1 MYPMQKSIKN
11 KIKCVPCIHVLKN
24 QDNTRFKGKYNPPKI
39 YLFLTHTQQHRCSF
53 SSNHNI
59 HKSVAFGFVAPD
71 PLIDIIY

>member
-39 YLFLTHTQQHRCSF
+39 YLFLTHTITYLGVLFRQITTF
-53 SSNHNI
+53 I
-59 HKSVAFGFVAPD
+59 KVW
-71 PLIDIIY
+71 PLVLWLQTL

>member
-39 YLFLTHTQQHRCSF
+39 YLFLTHT
-53 SSNHNI
+53 I
-59 HKSVAFGFVAPD
+59 T
-71 PLIDIIY
+71 